1 MRGRIAILAIMEG
14 RRATTVK
21 EVRRYFQTKPLT
33 IEELDEYYA
42 PTLQARTVDPVTT
55 RLEADVRDFLE
66 QGMRFQ
72 ILFAGY
78 RGCGKSTELKM
89 LEKKIQDDYQVFNFS
104 VQEKLDPMSMHY
116 IELFIAIMDVLF
128 EWIEENDIG
137 KYINR
142 EFIDL
147 IRNWSASSEVKTL
160 RETHTSLEAE
170 AGAGTD
176 IKWFVSLFAK
186 LRMAAKSSRS
196 MKETITQNI
205 EPKLSEL
212 LFLCDALVRE
222 VENYLREH
230 TNKDGIVIIV
240 EDLDK
245 VLLERATDL
254 FYNHV
259 EQLVELNANIIYTFP
274 LPLVYNIYYTRIK
287 NAFTD
292 CIVLPMIKVTN
303 KDGSPNPQGR
313 AAMKDIVRR
322 RMDLALF
329 EEETLLDQMIFYSGG
344 CIRDLFLMIQEAAM
358 SARLNDAES
367 IGPKEYRRAYQ
378 VLKTDY
384 DRTIADKVD
393 PQSGNVLIRAKEYY
407 DALVKLAES
416 PDKQVAP
423 SSELMDL
430 RQNLTVVGYN
440 GEEWCDVHPIMKDIL
455 HDRGLLPSAKSADD
469 SADG

>member
-1 MRGRIAILAIMEG
+1 
-14 RRATTVK
+14 
-21 EVRRYFQTKPLT
+21 
-33 IEELDEYYA
+33 
-42 PTLQARTVDPVTT
+42 
-55 RLEADVRDFLE
+55 
-66 QGMRFQ
+66 
-72 ILFAGY
+72 
-78 RGCGKSTELKM
+78 
-89 LEKKIQDDYQVFNFS
+89 
-104 VQEKLDPMSMHY
+104 
-116 IELFIAIMDVLF
+116 
-128 EWIEENDIG
+128 
-137 KYINR
+137 

-160 RETHTSLEAE
+160 RETHTSLAAE

-245 VLLERATDL
+245 VLLERATEL

-259 EQLVELNANIIYTFP
+259 EQLVELSANIIYTFP

-329 EEETLLDQMIFYSGG
+329 EEERLLDQMIFYSGG

-367 IGPKEYRRAYQ
+367 IGPKEYKRAYQ

-393 PQSGNVLIRAKEYY
+393 PQSGNILIRAKEYY

>member
-1 MRGRIAILAIMEG
+1 MEG

-104 VQEKLDPMSMHY
+104 VQEKLDPMSVHY

-128 EWIEENDIG
+128 EWIEENDIA

-160 RETHTSLEAE
+160 RETHTSLAAE

-176 IKWFVSLFAK
+176 IKWFVRLFAK

-230 TNKDGIVIIV
+230 KNKDGIVIIV

-245 VLLERATDL
+245 VLLERATEL

-259 EQLVELNANIIYTFP
+259 EQLVELSANIIYTFP
-274 LPLVYNIYYTRIK
+274 
-287 NAFTD
+287 
-292 CIVLPMIKVTN
+292 
-303 KDGSPNPQGR
+303 
-313 AAMKDIVRR
+313 
-322 RMDLALF
+322 
-329 EEETLLDQMIFYSGG
+329 
-344 CIRDLFLMIQEAAM
+344 
-358 SARLNDAES
+358 
-367 IGPKEYRRAYQ
+367 
-378 VLKTDY
+378 
-384 DRTIADKVD
+384 
-393 PQSGNVLIRAKEYY
+393 
-407 DALVKLAES
+407 
-416 PDKQVAP
+416 
-423 SSELMDL
+423 
-430 RQNLTVVGYN
+430 
-440 GEEWCDVHPIMKDIL
+440 
-455 HDRGLLPSAKSADD
+455 
-469 SADG
+469 